1 MEITLEKIELV
12 KDRTG
17 VSYKEAK
24 EALEQA
30 GGSVVDAII
39 AIEDTINDKGGKAFG
54 TQTKAVV
61 EKLKDL
67 IRKGNVSKIIVKKE
81 GEVVLNLPLNVGI
94 VGTILAPIPIV
105 LGTIAAFGAKC
116 DIEVIKD
123 DGTIIDVSDM
133 AMDTFEDVKEKGT
146 EIYGEVK
153 KRTEEVYKE
162 VKGKAT
168 DALDKVST
176 KVDIDLSDGEDF
188 FDEMAQE
195 VEGIKDKV
203 SEVKDELEETFDD
216 VLDKMKNDK

>member
-24 EALEQA
+24 EALEA
-30 GGSVVDAII
+30 SGGSVVDAII
-39 AIEDTINDKGGKAFG
+39 TIEDTINDKGGKAFG
-54 TQTKAVV
+54 NQTKVVV

-67 IRKGNVSKIIVKKE
+67 IKRGNVAKIIVKRD
-81 GEVVLNLPLNVGI
+81 GEIVLNLPLNVGI

-188 FDEMAQE
+188 FDEMTQE
-195 VEGIKDKV
+195 VEGIKEEVK
-203 SEVKDELEETFDD
+203 EVKDELENTFDD
-216 VLDKMKNDK
+216 VLDELKNEI